1 MRSAAGFWLVF
12 GVQIRS
18 ESYKARR
25 SNNSKHTQLV
35 HVCGGANERA
45 EIRFVSAISEKKN
58 PNGPIGVEPNAG
70 QHFRNRHLRRSAF
83 LDLALRRSLAAAALA
98 VHIEPTWR

>member
-45 EIRFVSAISEKKN
+45 EIRFVSATSKKKIPTDRSASN
-58 PNGPIGVEPNAG
+58 RTPVNTFEIGTSS
-70 QHFRNRHLRRSAF
+70 FAF

>member
-12 GVQIRS
+12 GVQIRF

-45 EIRFVSAISEKKN
+45 EIRFVSATSKKKI
-58 PNGPIGVEPNAG
+58 PTD
-70 QHFRNRHLRRSAF
+70 RSASNRTPVNTFEIGTSVVRHF